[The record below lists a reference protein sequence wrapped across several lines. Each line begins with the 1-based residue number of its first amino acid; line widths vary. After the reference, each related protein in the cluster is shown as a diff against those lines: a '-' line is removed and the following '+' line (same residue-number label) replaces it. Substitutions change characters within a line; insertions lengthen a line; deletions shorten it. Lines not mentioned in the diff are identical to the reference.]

1 MSNAEKLESM
11 LEFLCN
17 DVYEVISANLE
28 KAREYTEPDRMAKSI
43 SGLFEFACLDEGLLL
58 KQVINASA
66 FNEILHILRDSIL
79 TDYAI
84 DEVELVVS
92 TALVKHS
99 LHRFCWQEDYQQYQ
113 NGCDA
118 AGFQRLLVQWES
130 DPAWLGGGILDGAI
144 VNPFEKFIL
153 IACFLN
159 ASDDLFQTYKKVLLQ
174 TAKII
179 LNANGIQ
186 SADQVY
192 FSELNEYLSTV
203 EQSFCFELLPKAQV
217 NQNSD
222 TACESTSAEQISQ
235 IEPEEALEQGLK
247 ELNSLIGLYPV
258 KREVTRL
265 TNFLKIRQQRLDQG
279 LPVAS
284 QTLHFVFT
292 GNPGTG
298 KTTVA
303 RIIAKILYGFQ
314 ILKTANFI
322 EADRATMVGGYVGQT
337 AIKSNEVIS
346 QATDGVLFIDEAYSL
361 AKSGGQDYGQE
372 AIETLLKKMEDLR
385 DRLVV
390 IVAGYPNEMAEFISS
405 NPGLESR
412 FSRYIVFDDY
422 HVSDLCQIF
431 EMMCRSN
438 SYQLTPEA
446 RGNLAILLNRIF
458 RDRDQNFGN
467 ARLVRNAYERTL
479 GNHADRLATS
489 EGKIT
494 REALSTIEAVDLPF
508 KMADGISQ
516 PFDLTK
522 SIWHVNCPQ
531 CENSTSASLPFLGQ
545 IVKCNNCG
553 TRFRCPWWNL
563 DRNTVR
569 GLEGFEIY
577 ERAAD
582 LDGYDMQPEK
592 AEA

>member
-17 DVYEVISANLE
+17 DVYDVISANLDQ
-28 KAREYTEPDRMAKSI
+28 AREFTEPDQIAESI
-43 SGLFEFACLDEGLLL
+43 AGLFEFACLDDGALL
-58 KQVINASA
+58 KPVINAA
-66 FNEILHILRDSIL
+66 ALNEILTVLRRSIL
-79 TDYAI
+79 TDY
-84 DEVELVVS
+84 EVDDLELAVS
-92 TALVKHS
+92 AELLKHS
-99 LHRFCWQEDYQQYQ
+99 LHRFCWLEDYQQYQ
-113 NGCDA
+113 EGCDA
-118 AGFQRLLVQWES
+118 AKFQILLEQWES
-130 DPAWLGGGILDGAI
+130 DPAWLGGAILDGAI
-144 VNPFEKFIL
+144 ISPFEYFVS
-153 IACFLN
+153 IACLISESPKLYQSYSK
-159 ASDDLFQTYKKVLLQ
+159 ALLM
-174 TAKII
+174 TAKLI

-186 SADQVY
+186 SEDQVY
-192 FSELNEYLSTV
+192 FSELSKSLKKMEQAICEDLAVEAEYTSSQEKPV
-203 EQSFCFELLPKAQV
+203 EQS
-217 NQNSD
+217 
-222 TACESTSAEQISQ
+222 SQ
-235 IEPEEALEQGLK
+235 LKPEDALQQGLK
-247 ELNSLIGLYPV
+247 ELNGLIGLHPV

-265 TNFLKIRQQRLDQG
+265 TNLLKVRQQRLDQG

-337 AIKSNEVIS
+337 AIKSSEVIS

-412 FSRYIVFDDY
+412 FSRYIIFDDY

-489 EGKIT
+489 EGEIT

-508 KMADGISQ
+508 KIAKGISQ

-522 SIWHVNCPQ
+522 SVWHVNCPQ

-577 ERAAD
+577 ERAID

-592 AEA
+592 AKA